1 MHCFAPGANFHEFI
15 CVGVEGVC
23 VCVCGGGHAKLIGLT
38 KSHCV

>member
-1 MHCFAPGANFHEFI
+1 MHCFAPGANFYEFI

-23 VCVCGGGHAKLIGLT
+23 VCVWGHAKLIGLT